1 MTEWLAIFDEHGQK
15 IGVKSRTEVHK
26 EGDWHETF
34 HCWFV
39 EAAPEGNYLYF
50 QQRSYQKKE
59 FPGKFDITAAGHI
72 LADEDRLW
80 GGLRELQEELGLML
94 TERDLAYLGY
104 VKEEFQDRHL
114 IDKEFCHIYGY
125 QVQAPMLLAIGNEV
139 QCVVKVDMGAFERL
153 LQGKVDK
160 VRALPVAPLPH
171 LVMELGLDDFAPHE
185 PHYFAHVIKELTR
198 FIK

>member
-1 MTEWLAIFDEHGQK
+1 MREWLAILDEHGQK
-15 IGVKSRTEVHK
+15 KGIKSRTEVHR

-50 QQRSYQKKE
+50 QQRAYHTKK
-59 FPGKFDITAAGHI
+59 FAGKFDVTVGGHI

-80 GGLRELQEELGLML
+80 GGLRELQEELGLTL
-94 TERDLAYLGY
+94 AEQDLVYLGY
-104 VKEEFQDRHL
+104 VKEEFQNDHL

-125 QVQAPMLLAIGNEV
+125 QVQSPLSPAIGNEV
-139 QCVVKVDMGAFERL
+139 QCVVKVELDAFENL
-153 LQGKVDK
+153 LQGKVEK

-171 LVMELGLDDFAPHE
+171 LVMELGQDDFAPHE
-185 PHYFAHVIKELTR
+185 LHYYVHVIKELAQLV
-198 FIK
+198 